1 MLIYILFSVG
11 TYTSDP
17 ESKTSLDEVTTTPKT
32 HLSEVKLKTTELSL
46 GSSSEFPLVVS
57 HIESP
62 WLFYVFPTEQSAE
75 TLSDLEFSLFQYYSD
90 PNNCRVLK
98 DETSIVIGSLCCLQE
113 EENGMIN
120 IYRGVVTSLSVA
132 METTDSTQPHCSVM
146 CVDYGWRK
154 SVAMDTLLV
163 LEAQFLEL
171 PIQCVP
177 CILNGIAPLVSDGD
191 CFVENHSPSHV
202 NFDDISLSSTD
213 SLRNKKKLLI
223 SLLESVSVST
233 DDDYIDSNVL
243 EIGSEDE
250 QIGNEDEQIGNE
262 DGQIGNEDGF
272 GIKKEPIKG
281 SHEDSNNLKI
291 SFDHLHNIK
300 WDHDAIDMFTSLVW
314 DKHLVG
320 VVYEIQGKKLNIYI
334 YIFIFYVCVH
344 NIMYILYI

>member
-11 TYTSDP
+11 THTSDP

-75 TLSDLEFSLFQYYSD
+75 TLSDLEFSLFQYYSN
-90 PNNCRVLK
+90 PNNCRILK
-98 DETSIVIGSLCCLQE
+98 DETSIIVGSLCCLQE

-146 CVDYGWRK
+146 CIDYGWRK
-154 SVAMDTLLV
+154 SVAMDTLFV

-177 CILNGIAPLVSDGD
+177 CILNGIAPVVSDGD
-191 CFVENHSPSHV
+191 CFVENRSPSVV
-202 NFDDISLSSTD
+202 NSDDISSLSSSD

-223 SLLESVSVST
+223 SLLDSVSIST
-233 DDDYIDSNVL
+233 DDDCIGNDVL
-243 EIGSEDE
+243 E
-250 QIGNEDEQIGNE
+250 IGNEDEQIGNE
-262 DGQIGNEDGF
+262 DGQVRDEDGCC
-272 GIKKEPIKG
+272 IKSEPLKG

-300 WDHDAIDMFTSLVW
+300 WDHDAIEMFTSHVW

-320 VVYEIQGKKLNIYI
+320 VVYEIQGKKCNIYNY
-334 YIFIFYVCVH
+334 YICIIICVHVH
-344 NIMYILYI
+344 NIMCILYI